1 MPVSDSRDLIV
12 DTLLTQ
18 VAITYRPEGF
28 IGTQILK
35 PVSVRL
41 DSGKVARFGKDAF
54 RLDNFAR
61 PPGSRAYRVDW
72 SLTPLSYTCTE
83 YAVEIAVD
91 DQLARNAQTPVDPF
105 TAATQQLVDMLTL
118 DQERRILQ
126 AITTDPQVASLS
138 PTPKWNQSNSTPL
151 SDLRFAIQSVQR
163 TIGRRPTTVALSRQ
177 VWEVLID
184 HPQITD
190 RIKYTTRDF
199 TSEILARLLDVREV
213 LIGDADRNV
222 APEGRPDDLRFIW
235 GDTVVVAFVPESP
248 GLNVPAFGYCFTS
261 VPLTAERY
269 RDEPASSTVIR
280 LRHATSEVLTAP
292 DAGYLLTD
300 VLA

>member
-1 MPVSDSRDLIV
+1 MPVSDPRDLIV

-18 VAITYRPEGF
+18 VAIAYRPEGF

-35 PVSVRL
+35 PVPVKM
-41 DSGKVARFGKDAF
+41 DSGKVAKFGKDAF

-61 PPGSRAYRVDW
+61 GPGSRAFRVDW
-72 SLTPLSYTCTE
+72 SLTPLSYSCTE

-91 DQLARNAQTPVDPF
+91 DQLVRNAQSPVDPF
-105 TAATQQLVDMLTL
+105 TAATQILVDMLTL
-118 DQERRILQ
+118 DQERRILT
-126 AITTDPQVASLS
+126 AITSDPSVPSSS
-138 PTPKWNQSNSTPL
+138 PSVKWNQPNSAPL
-151 SDLRFAIQSVQR
+151 SDLRAAIQAVQR
-163 TIGRRPTTVALSRQ
+163 NIGRRPTTVAMSRQ
-177 VWEVLID
+177 VWEVLLD

-190 RIKYTTRDF
+190 RVKYTTRDI
-199 TSEILARLLDVREV
+199 TADVIARLLDLREV
-213 LIGDADRNV
+213 LIGDADRNT
-222 APEGRPDDLRFIW
+222 APEGRPDDLQFIW

-261 VPLTAERY
+261 VPLTTERY
-269 RDEPASSTVIR
+269 RDEPSSSSVVR
-280 LRHATSEVLTAP
+280 VRHATAEVLTAP